1 MLHGS
6 VRSYVHVRVLRGDDV
21 CSGVLVAVTLL
32 MVDTLDWTPL
42 SLSSVT
48 DSRLGW
54 LRLMPFIV
62 SPFTASPAD
71 ESEHDIVT
79 SPVYYRAVRER

>member
-1 MLHGS
+1 MKNVIIHRAPKNWLKSLRSPMLHGS

-48 DSRLGW
+48 DSRLG
-54 LRLMPFIV
+54 
-62 SPFTASPAD
+62 
-71 ESEHDIVT
+71 
-79 SPVYYRAVRER
+79 

>member
-48 DSRLGW
+48 DSRLG
-54 LRLMPFIV
+54 
-62 SPFTASPAD
+62 
-71 ESEHDIVT
+71 
-79 SPVYYRAVRER
+79 